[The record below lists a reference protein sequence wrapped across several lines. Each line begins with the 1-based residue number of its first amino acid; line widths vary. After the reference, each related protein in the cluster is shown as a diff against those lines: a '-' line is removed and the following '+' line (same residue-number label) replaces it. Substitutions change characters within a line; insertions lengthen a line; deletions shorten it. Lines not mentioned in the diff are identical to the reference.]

1 LRACLICTRPDKSDI
16 DQALIQ
22 GESNR
27 SVSNRFQGPHGPS
40 PSAVDRHRRFHLGP
54 RLAAVQAR
62 REKKFA
68 DLVIDIE
75 EDLIRLGAK
84 AEAAGDVRAALL
96 ARRER
101 IRLLELS
108 ARQSGELRS
117 PGSGHPVT
125 VNVLQTHPARSDAE
139 IERDCRLVLQVLAEE
154 RADAELARQTG
165 QAPRASSAGV
175 QP

>member
-1 LRACLICTRPDKSDI
+1 VRTCRICTRLDRADI
-16 DQALIQ
+16 DQAIIA

-27 SVSNRFQGPHGPS
+27 ALATRFQGQGSLS
-40 PSAVDRHRRFHLGP
+40 PSAVDRHRRFHVGP
-54 RLAAVQAR
+54 ALAAVQAR

-84 AEAAGDVRAALL
+84 AEAGGDVRAALL

-108 ARQSGELRS
+108 ARQSGELRAPAS
-117 PGSGHPVT
+117 GST
-125 VNVLQTHPARSDAE
+125 TNIQVNLTQALTP
-139 IERDCRLVLQVLAEE
+139 EE
-154 RADAELARQTG
+154 RARELREARLLLEFEADEQKDREALVTLSG
-165 QAPRASSAGV
+165 VPAP
-175 QP
+175 